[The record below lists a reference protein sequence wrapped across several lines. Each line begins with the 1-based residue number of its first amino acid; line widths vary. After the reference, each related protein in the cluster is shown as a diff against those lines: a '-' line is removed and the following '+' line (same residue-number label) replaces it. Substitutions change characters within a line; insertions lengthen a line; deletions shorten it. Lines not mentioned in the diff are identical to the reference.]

1 MTELILIRR
10 AQRGNRDALEKLV
23 RLYYRKIYQ
32 YISFHVESKE
42 TAEDLTQET
51 FLKMVKNLPS
61 FVPLTSFSA
70 WLHRIAHNTMV
81 DYLRTVRETGQLDED
96 ALEAGEGAYAR
107 TEADAALQTLL
118 DGLPEIQRDCILLRY
133 INGLKYQEIADALN
147 LPVSTVKSHVRR
159 GLTAMKKRSEES

>member
-1 MTELILIRR
+1 MVQKYQALVYTVCHQLVPDIQE
-10 AQRGNRDALEKLV
+10 AQ
-23 RLYYRKIYQ
+23 
-32 YISFHVESKE
+32 
-42 TAEDLTQET
+42 DLTQET

-118 DGLPEIQRDCILLRY
+118 DGLPEIQREC

-159 GLTAMKKRSEES
+159 GLAAMKKRSEES

>member
-1 MTELILIRR
+1 M
-10 AQRGNRDALEKLV
+10 EKLV
-23 RLYYRKIYQ
+23 RIYYGKIYQ
-32 YISFHVESKE
+32 YISFHVESQE

-61 FVPLTSFSA
+61 FVPLASFSA

-81 DYLRTVRETGQLDED
+81 DYLRMARETEQLNEDE
-96 ALEAGEGAYAR
+96 LEAGEGAFAR

-118 DGLPEIQRDCILLRY
+118 DGLPEIQRECILLRY
-133 INGLKYQEIADALN
+133 MNDLKYQEIADVLK

-159 GLTAMKKRSEES
+159 GLAVMKKRGEEP